1 MQLLITLPL
10 VVLAL
15 VVIVWAVVPIRVQPG
30 AVAIAGV
37 PPSGRP
43 ADLIAAYL
51 TRSNWF
57 RRLGAVAGFFMAVQI
72 GIVFHGEVGISTG
85 TLSLFAD
92 VLAMP
97 MLGSLAGVIVAETYN
112 IRRRYRGPR
121 IADLTDRSGR
131 YRAHQA
137 AARFRRAAAVAAAVS
152 LAALAATPSAGSL
165 LVVIGSVALAVE
177 IAQRYLERRPRPA
190 LSSELAAA
198 DDAIRRIAALRLDR
212 SGLGIAVLVFGW
224 AAIAAL
230 GFLDSILVGLV
241 FGIGSLVAAFRI
253 WRSVGRIPDPAT
265 GAQPA

>member
-1 MQLLITLPL
+1 MQ
-10 VVLAL
+10 A
-15 VVIVWAVVPIRVQPG
+15 VIVLPIALLLLAVIARAVVPIRVQPG
-30 AVAIAGV
+30 AAVIAGV

-57 RRLGAVAGFFMAVQI
+57 RRLGAVAGLMMAIQI
-72 GIVFHGEVGISTG
+72 GIVFYGEVGISTG

-112 IRRRYRGPR
+112 VRRRYRGPR

-137 AARFRRAAAVAAAVS
+137 ATRFRSVAAVAAGLS
-152 LAALAATPSAGSL
+152 LAALATTPSAGSL

-241 FGIGSLVAAFRI
+241 FGIGSLVPAFRI
-253 WRSVGRIPDPAT
+253 WRSVGRIPGPEM